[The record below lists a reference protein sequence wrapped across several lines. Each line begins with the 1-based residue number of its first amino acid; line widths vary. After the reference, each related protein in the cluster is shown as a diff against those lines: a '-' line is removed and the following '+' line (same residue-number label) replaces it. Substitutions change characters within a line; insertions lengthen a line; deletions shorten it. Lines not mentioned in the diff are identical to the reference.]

1 VSYPFNEHSHEQTIY
16 TSVYIIIHMSKKVD
30 NILALFVEEPDRKF
44 NVREAARILK
54 INPSTAS
61 KYLNQLA
68 REGLLIKKKERNLI
82 LYSADTESRK
92 FRDFKI
98 YYNIKKI
105 RESGLVD
112 FLEKEMNYPET
123 IVLFGSYVK
132 GENTKRSDIDLF
144 ILSASEVP
152 DLKPFQK
159 KLEAEIQIFVH
170 SRKEI
175 EQMKIKNKE
184 LLNNIINGIRLS
196 GFFEVFR

>member
-1 VSYPFNEHSHEQTIY
+1 
-16 TSVYIIIHMSKKVD
+16 MSKKVD